1 MALILPNHALVLRA
15 IATLTNAAP
24 SSTDLKIHL
33 DYVKDFGVNGYVQA
47 LNGIFSEVSNTQ
59 LAQIFLKNTGLD
71 TIDLEGDGNNDN
83 LAIATLFLEANAA
96 NRVGAILDLV
106 ATLQKTDLAPA
117 ARFNANFD
125 AAYAY
130 ATNPANVGNRPFD
143 SSLELTLT
151 TGQDK
156 LFGTALDDY
165 FKAYIQ
171 GGANS
176 FNSGDLLDGGA
187 GNDTLYADINA
198 QDESF
203 AITGETKGI
212 ENVLFRVQNDQW
224 DSGDNNIAGVG
235 IIDAQRMK
243 DVLNWENNNSRADLI
258 IEDVR
263 INNNQITK
271 DITITMRETDPGH
284 VDYGV
289 YFDQNSLRNSTEN
302 ASQMNLRVLDTY
314 STAQGKE
321 NLLDSTYK
329 TFTFYASINGA
340 AAVKQTFE
348 SAEMDAA
355 KTLDDM
361 VIAIQKAADAMYGA
375 GAVSVTLGAEYT
387 VKDSV
392 TSNDVKGR
400 EIVVATKGSGEV
412 IFNTDGA
419 GSGWGQKGTTP
430 AVSGQYASFT
440 TGAVTTTDLVTS
452 TVLLDYVGR
461 GSNGGDLI
469 IGGLSVGDTSTSQGV
484 QRFEITVEDDS
495 RLETINSTNNTLRE
509 VTIKNGA
516 QSRVNDAY
524 SPVDKAGGLLK
535 VGGNVY
541 GSGTGS
547 DDELPGDAG
556 NTAPNSAGF
565 TDVRLIDGS
574 AMTGKL
580 QFTAAITELSID
592 KYLNLKDTAN
602 NPAADNVTFDYK
614 GGSNNDSITVAIDS
628 AVTVS
633 QGTLT
638 AREDFKFVVDGGA
651 GDDVLTVGVV
661 GNTAGNW
668 YENQS
673 EFNNIQIIGGAGN
686 DTIKATSSGDFV
698 INAGTGNDTV
708 YIHNEGTKSIW
719 TVSQGTTLT
728 GDLTVDDLV
737 GNQANSAPVFLA
749 GGKLTVIYSGPDDSG
764 LAAPGGVMGDS
775 ATGVHG
781 RDASEVYLGTYGN
794 VYTNG
799 LEVTVDIPTGD
810 NYAVT
815 QYHINQA
822 IKKAITGDA
831 VLSKLLDVADGPGN
845 SLVIV
850 SKVDGAHVYEDLT
863 FTVSRDASYALPAN
877 TQVLDAWKKF
887 MGDSSET
894 IANAE
899 LAAIASTVA
908 INAREGMVNDAT
920 GTTFF
925 AGIDSG
931 FESDNIIDLGA
942 GKDVLVLS
950 TSIDSNE
957 TIKFTAASGID
968 STIVNFSTGT
978 LVNNTDGADVLDFT
992 HYLTSKISSSGSS
1005 VSENRV
1011 ATAYETTTAGA
1022 AAIVDAN
1029 EVLILDGLTF
1039 TAAQT
1044 FAGLTADKLKAA
1056 INSSNTGAQNYAGIV
1071 ETSLDANSG
1080 YPASGAGVLVGN
1092 NGKAIVMVEN
1102 SQNEGEYKV
1111 FELTFKGQTGTN
1123 ANDDFDTVTLL
1134 GQVDF
1139 GASLTA
1145 ASTAFAL
1152 NNLV

>member
-71 TIDLEGDGNNDN
+71 TIDLEGDGDNDN
-83 LAIATLFLEANAA
+83 LAIATLFLEANGA

-130 ATNPANVGNRPFD
+130 ATNPANVGNRAFD
-143 SSLELTLT
+143 ASLELTLT

-156 LFGTALDDY
+156 LVGTALDDY
-165 FKAYIQ
+165 FKAYIH

-176 FNSGDLLDGGA
+176 FNSGDVLDGGA

-198 QDESF
+198 SHEGF

-212 ENVLFRVQNDQW
+212 ENVLFRVQNGQL

-243 DVLNWENNNSRADLI
+243 DVLNWENNNSRGDLI

-412 IFNTDGA
+412 VFSTDGA

-452 TVLLDYVGR
+452 TVVLDYVGR

-541 GSGTGS
+541 GTGLGI
-547 DDELPGDAG
+547 DFELPGEAG
-556 NTAPNSAGF
+556 NAAPGSAGF

-580 QFTAAITELSID
+580 QFTAAITERSID

-708 YIHNEGTKSIW
+708 YIHNEGNKSIW

-749 GGKLTVIYSGPDDSG
+749 GGKLTVIYSGPDDTG
-764 LAAPGGVMGDS
+764 LPIAGGVMGDS

-781 RDASEVYLGTYGN
+781 RDVDEVYLGTYGN

-810 NYAVT
+810 NFAVT

-863 FTVSRDASYALPAN
+863 FTVSRDAKYTAAN
-877 TQVLDAWKKF
+877 TQIVEAYKKF
-887 MGDSSET
+887 VGDSSKVL
-894 IANAE
+894 ADAE
-899 LAAIASTVA
+899 AAAKASTIA

-925 AGIDSG
+925 AGTDSA

-950 TSIDSNE
+950 TSALSNE

-968 STIVNFSTGT
+968 STIVNFSTGA
-978 LVNNTDGADVLDFT
+978 VDNTNGGDVLDFT

-1011 ATAYETTTAGA
+1011 VTTYETTAGGA
-1022 AAIVDAN
+1022 AATVQAN
-1029 EVLILDGLTF
+1029 EVLILDGLAF
-1039 TAAQT
+1039 TATET

-1056 INSSNTGAQNYAGIV
+1056 INSSNNAGLQDYAGIKEV
-1071 ETSLDANSG
+1071 SLDADIT

-1123 ANDDFDTVTLL
+1123 TNADFDTVTLL

-1145 ASTAFAL
+1145 NSAAFAVA
-1152 NNLV
+1152 NLV